1 MPQFQAFDLSR
12 YETVNVRVLMD
23 LGLSDEKIARYLRVH
38 RSMVDRSAA
47 GEKRETDM
55 RDRAAR

>member
-12 YETVNVRVLMD
+12 YETVNVKVLMD
-23 LGLSDEKIARYLRVH
+23 LGLSDEKIARYLRIH
-38 RSMVDRSAA
+38 RSLTDRSAT

-55 RDRAAR
+55 RERAVR